1 MAGLAFVFPGQ
12 GSQKV
17 GMGAELEAERP
28 ELFERHLASADLV
41 SGLPIRR
48 YCKEGPIEQLTR
60 TDVAQPAL
68 FAVSLAVADA
78 AAEIGLRPDYVAG
91 HSLGEYTAA
100 VIAGALSAQ
109 DGLRLVCERGRLMAG
124 IQSERPGAMA
134 AIIGLGREQL
144 EELCRQASAAGTVSV
159 ANLNSPKQIVVSGE
173 QAGITRLLELAKA
186 AGAKRAVPL
195 QVGAAFHSE
204 LMVPV
209 QERLRETVEKVEF
222 SDAATPLVA
231 ICSGRVLRTAGDIRE
246 ALLTQ
251 IVSPVRW
258 VEVVET
264 LVGEGCSSFLE
275 VGPGRV
281 LSGLVRQIAPGVEV
295 TAADSLQ
302 KLTDFEV
309 ARA

>member
-1 MAGLAFVFPGQ
+1 MAALAFVFPGQ

-28 ELFERHLASADLV
+28 ELFERHLASADEV

-48 YCKEGPIEQLTR
+48 YCREGPIEQLTR

-68 FAVSLAVADA
+68 FAVSLALAEA

-100 VIAGALSAQ
+100 VVAGALSAQ
-109 DGLRLVCERGRLMAG
+109 DGLRVVCERGRLMAG

-134 AIIGLGREQL
+134 AIIGLTREQL
-144 EELCRQASAAGTVSV
+144 EELCRQASAAGAASV
-159 ANLNSPKQIVVSGE
+159 ANLNSPTQIVVSGE
-173 QAGITRLLELAKA
+173 QAGITRLIELAKT

-222 SDAATPLVA
+222 ADPATPLVA
-231 ICSGRVLRTAGDIRE
+231 VCSARVLRTGHDIRE

-264 LVGEGCSSFLE
+264 LAGEGCDAFLE

-281 LSGLVRQIAPGVEV
+281 LSGLIRQVAPGVQ
-295 TAADSLQ
+295 TAAADSVE
-302 KLTDFEV
+302 KLAEY
-309 ARA
+309 AQGSA